1 MVHLKAVLN
10 VNGMLISK
18 RGRIILSQLDRDKAF
33 SWKYKKQSDFLEI
46 KELRK
51 YSVDIFVEYAT

>member
-1 MVHLKAVLN
+1 MHLKAVLN

-33 SWKYKKQSDFLEI
+33 
-46 KELRK
+46 
-51 YSVDIFVEYAT
+51 